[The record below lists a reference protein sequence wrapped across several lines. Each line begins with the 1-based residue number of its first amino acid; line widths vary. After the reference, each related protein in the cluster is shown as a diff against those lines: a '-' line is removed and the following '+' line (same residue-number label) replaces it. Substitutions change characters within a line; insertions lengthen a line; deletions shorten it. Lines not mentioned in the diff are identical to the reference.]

1 MDSYR
6 AAIIGCGRI
15 GAFFDAPASDSVL
28 THARAYT
35 THPRTHLCAVMDT
48 DGEKAAS
55 AGRIWG
61 CAYYTDIDDLFHH
74 EKLDIVSVC
83 TPTVNH
89 YSILI
94 DLVRFRPQ
102 AVIAE
107 KPLTDKTD
115 LSQEIVN
122 LYASKGIPL
131 FVNYPRRYDPVL
143 QRVRYDILNKKFGAV
158 LYAVIIYTKGILHNG
173 SHAVDLCHFL
183 FGDLHKSIALWGRY
197 DYSAEDPTISASL
210 SFDRCPNVIFI
221 AADERCYSIFDF
233 EIACE
238 MRKIRFENF
247 GFEYR
252 EDVVR
257 DDPTFSEY
265 HDLKKTRYRR
275 TGLHKAML
283 GLVDNVVKYLERDD
297 QILCSGAD
305 AHLAQIVCENLIK
318 TYNGSHARVID

>member
-15 GAFFDAPASDSVL
+15 GTFFDVPASDSVL
-28 THARAYT
+28 THAKAYT
-35 THPRTHLCAVMDT
+35 THLRTHLCAVMDT

-61 CAYYTDIDDLFHH
+61 CPYYSDIDDLFHH
-74 EKLDIVSVC
+74 EKPDIVSVC
-83 TPTVNH
+83 TPTANH
-89 YSILI
+89 YNCLL
-94 DLVRFRPQ
+94 DLVRFRPR
-102 AVIAE
+102 AVIGE
-107 KPLTDKTD
+107 KPLTDKAD
-115 LSQEIVN
+115 LSQEIVKR
-122 LYASKGIPL
+122 YASEGIPL

-143 QRVRYDILNKKFGAV
+143 QRVKADILSKKYGAV
-158 LYAVIIYTKGILHNG
+158 LYAVITYTKGILHNG
-173 SHAVDLCHFL
+173 SHAVDICHFL
-183 FGDLHKSIALWGRY
+183 FGDLHKSIPVWARD
-197 DYSAEDPTISASL
+197 DYSSEDPTISVFF
-210 SFDRCPNVIFI
+210 SFERCSNVTFI
-221 AADERCYSIFDF
+221 AADERYYSIFDF

-238 MRKIRFENF
+238 KRKIRFEKF

-257 DDPTFSEY
+257 DDPMFSGY
-265 HDLKKTRYRR
+265 HDLKRTRYRR

-283 GLVDNVVKYLERDD
+283 GLVDNVVQCLERDD

-318 TYNGSHARVID
+318 TDSGTHACVID

>member
-1 MDSYR
+1 MESYR

-15 GAFFDAPASDSVL
+15 GAIFDSPTSNSVL
-28 THARAYT
+28 THAKAYT
-35 THPRTHLCAVMDT
+35 THPHTHLCAVMDT
-48 DGEKAAS
+48 DGGKAAS

-61 CAYYTDIDDLFHH
+61 CAYYSDIDDLFHH
-74 EKLDIVSVC
+74 EKPAIVSVC
-83 TPTVNH
+83 TPTANH
-89 YSILI
+89 YNILI

-122 LYASKGIPL
+122 LYASEGIPL
-131 FVNYPRRYDPVL
+131 FVNYPRRYDSVL
-143 QRVRYDILNKKFGAV
+143 QSVRYDILNKKFGAV
-158 LYAVIIYTKGILHNG
+158 LYTVIIYTKGILHNG

-183 FGDLHKSIALWGRY
+183 FGDLHRSIPAWGRY
-197 DYSAEDPTISASL
+197 DYSAEDPTISAFF
-210 SFDRCPNVIFI
+210 SFDRCPNVTFI
-221 AADERCYSIFDF
+221 AADERYYSICDY

-238 MRKIRFENF
+238 KRRIRFENF

-257 DDPTFSEY
+257 DDPMFSEY
-265 HDLKKTRYRR
+265 RDLKRTRYRR

-283 GLVDNVVKYLERDD
+283 GLVDNVVQYLEGDD

-305 AHLAQIVCENLIK
+305 ALAAQLVCENLIK
-318 TYNGSHARVID
+318 TYSGTHA